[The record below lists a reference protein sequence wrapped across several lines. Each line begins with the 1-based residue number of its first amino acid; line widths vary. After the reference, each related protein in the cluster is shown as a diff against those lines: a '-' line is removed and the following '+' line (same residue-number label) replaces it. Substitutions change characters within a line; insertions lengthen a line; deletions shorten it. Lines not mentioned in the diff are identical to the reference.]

1 MYLTTGHILPV
12 GGDFF
17 LTIIKY
23 EIIINI
29 DNNNYNNVNNDRV
42 FLINSLMRELEI
54 WIL

>member
-29 DNNNYNNVNNDRV
+29 DNNNYYNVNNDRV
-42 FLINSLMRELEI
+42 FLINSLMREI